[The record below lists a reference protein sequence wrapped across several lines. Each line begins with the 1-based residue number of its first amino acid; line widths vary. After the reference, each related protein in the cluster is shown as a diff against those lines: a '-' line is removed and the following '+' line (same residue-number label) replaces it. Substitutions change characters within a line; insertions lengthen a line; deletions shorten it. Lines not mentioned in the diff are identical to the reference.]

1 MIRRVQWG
9 FLALGLLLLAGAA
22 GADATGDAP
31 SASLEQ
37 ILSEFDRVQA
47 GVQTLSA
54 EFTETK
60 VSELLKEPIVSQGRF
75 YMTKPNAVMWE
86 YTAPESMQFVIAND
100 EYVGYY
106 PKRKRAERRNVRRWT
121 DQIFRYF
128 GLGQGSAELK
138 KFYDIRLGEDDASMN
153 DTYVLVLE
161 PRKRRVKKRMQD
173 VRIWVDEATHL
184 PVRVQYSDKAGN
196 TREVHFAKMELN
208 PVLSTQIYNLDIPSD
223 VTVTTGI
230 TGLGAA
236 N

>member
-1 MIRRVQWG
+1 
-9 FLALGLLLLAGAA
+9 LALGLALLGGAA

-37 ILSEFDRVQA
+37 VLSEFDRVQA
-47 GVQTLSA
+47 NVQTLTA

-60 VSELLKEPIVSQGRF
+60 VSQLLKEPIVSQGRF

-138 KFYDIRLGEDDASMN
+138 KFYDIRLGENDAST
-153 DTYVLVLE
+153 DGTYVLVLE

-173 VRIWVDEATHL
+173 VRIWVDGSTHL

-196 TREVHFAKMELN
+196 TREVRFAKMELN